1 MRSTARIALA
11 LCLCAAAVVSCEGV
25 NSLTSKDITSAKHP
39 DAQAASPEWKIDEE
53 GLGTW
58 ETCDTCEQCILDPLP
73 AGGQAA
79 ETERGEDPG
88 RTRVSCTVR
97 NVSGAA

>member
-25 NSLTSKDITSAKHP
+25 NALTSKDITSAKHP

-58 ETCDTCEQCILDPLP
+58 ETCDTCEQCILSLIHI
-73 AGGQAA
+73 
-79 ETERGEDPG
+79 
-88 RTRVSCTVR
+88 
-97 NVSGAA
+97 

>member
-1 MRSTARIALA
+1 MRFAARSALA

-25 NSLTSKDITSAKHP
+25 NTLSSKDNTLAKHP
-39 DAQAASPEWKIDEE
+39 DAQAASPEWTLDEE

-73 AGGQAA
+73 AGVKPPRPNGEVPGGILAWYTARNASAA
-79 ETERGEDPG
+79 
-88 RTRVSCTVR
+88 
-97 NVSGAA
+97 A